1 MLKMIRERSGIS
13 SRRSDF
19 ACHAVVARR
28 RVIPSSFGTRHWSF
42 AALVVAIM
50 FSSANLKAAASVED
64 SSGITFPPS
73 SAQKWVLPNGL
84 TIIVQEDHSAPVAS
98 VQAWCATGSIDEDAH
113 LGAGLSH
120 ILEHML
126 FQGTK
131 TRGKNEI
138 AQQIQDVG
146 GYINAYTSFD
156 RTVFWIDV
164 PKDGVATALGVLTDA
179 MMNSTLPPEEYRK
192 EQEVIRREF
201 AMGMDDPD
209 RVAGLLLFGTAYQRH
224 PYRFPVIGEIE
235 IYNQLTQEQVMQYYK
250 TRYVPNNLTFIVVGD
265 VDAEKVRQQLT
276 ELFTPYPEK
285 SLKPVFIPAE
295 PPQLG
300 WREVHRE
307 FPTELTHLSLAWH
320 IPEVTNPDV
329 PALDLLST
337 ILGDGRSSR
346 LYRRVREEAG
356 LAFGIGAFS
365 YTPGDPGLFGIDATV
380 DPKKREAAEQ
390 LVMGIV
396 DEVKQAGVT
405 AEELTKAKKILLS
418 HHLGA
423 LTTMRGQASDIGSNW
438 LLTRNLNF
446 SRDYLAAVQKVTLD
460 DIKRVAA
467 NYLTDSNLTVV
478 SLNPKGSLAAK
489 AEGPKVAA
497 AAEIEKFEL
506 SNGLRLLVREDRR
519 LPLVAMGAVFR
530 GGLLA
535 ETPQTNGITRLM
547 AKVLLKGTKTR
558 TAEQIAN
565 QIEAVGGSIS
575 SDAGNNSFS
584 VSLDVTKPDVKLGVE
599 LLSDVLLNAT
609 MPEKAIAREKEI
621 QIAAIQQE
629 DEQLTSVARNIMR
642 QALFPQHPYAL
653 RTNGSVESVRRLTQK
668 DLLEFRDRYM
678 VAKNG
683 VIFVFGDVKA
693 AEVKQLFE
701 KALGGMKPGM
711 LALTDMHPA
720 SPLSGIETVESRK
733 EKAQGVIMVGFRGA
747 SISSPDRHALE
758 LIDEA
763 SSDLG
768 SRFFVRIR
776 EQMGLAYYVGAS
788 QMQGLVPGL
797 FAFYLGT
804 DPQKIEPVKTA
815 LLDEIHKLA
824 NDGLTNQELA
834 RAKKKLIGQQEIAN
848 QSNEAFGY
856 QCALEELYGLGFD
869 YYKRLEHDVDAVT
882 LDDIKRV
889 AAKYFRDQP
898 YVLATVRPPEGSA
911 AAKQK

>member
-1 MLKMIRERSGIS
+1 MNRIP
-13 SRRSDF
+13 
-19 ACHAVVARR
+19 VAKFLCA
-28 RVIPSSFGTRHWSF
+28 S
-42 AALVVAIM
+42 LL
-50 FSSANLKAAASVED
+50 FSMVNLKAAPTEPLSVVN
-64 SSGITFPPS
+64 FPPS
-73 SAQKWVLPNGL
+73 TAQKWVLPNGL

-98 VQAWCATGSIDEDAH
+98 VQAWCVTGSIDEDQH

-126 FQGTK
+126 FKGTK
-131 TRGKNEI
+131 TRSANQI
-138 AQQIQDVG
+138 AQSIQDVG

-164 PKDGVATALGVLTDA
+164 PKDGVATALDVLADA
-179 MMNSTLPPEEYRK
+179 MMNSTLPPEEYMK

-201 AMGMDDPD
+201 AMGLDDPD
-209 RVAGLLLFGTAYQRH
+209 RVTGLLLFATAYQRH
-224 PYRFPVIGEIE
+224 PYHFPVIGDIE
-235 IYNQLTQEQVMQYYK
+235 IYNQLTQDQVMQYYK
-250 TRYVPNNLTFIVVGD
+250 TRYVPNNLTFVVVGD
-265 VDAEKVRQQLT
+265 VDIAKVRQQLT
-276 ELFTPYPEK
+276 EFFKAYPEK
-285 SLKPVFIPAE
+285 SLKPIFIPEE

-300 WREVHRE
+300 RREVHKE
-307 FPTELTHLSLAWH
+307 FATELTHHSLAWH

-329 PALDLLST
+329 PALDLLSA

-356 LAFGIGAFS
+356 LAFGISAFS

-380 DPKKREAAEQ
+380 DPKKHEAAEE
-390 LVMGIV
+390 LALRIV
-396 DEVKQAGVT
+396 DEVKHAGVT
-405 AEELTKAKKILLS
+405 AEELAKAKKITLS
-418 HHLGA
+418 HHLGS

-446 SRDYLAAVQKVTLD
+446 SRDYLDAVQKLTLE

-467 NYLTDSNLTVV
+467 TYLTENNLTVV
-478 SLNPKGSLAAK
+478 SLNPKGSLAGK
-489 AEGPKVAA
+489 AEGAKPVAA
-497 AAEIEKFEL
+497 GEIQKFDL
-506 SNGLRLLVREDRR
+506 SNGLRLLVREDPR
-519 LPLVAMGAVFR
+519 LPLVAVGAVFR

-535 ETPQTNGITRLM
+535 ETPQDNGITRLM

-565 QIEAVGGSIS
+565 EIEAVGGSIS
-575 SDAGNNSFS
+575 SEAGNNSFS
-584 VSLDVTKPDVKLGVE
+584 VSVDVMKPDVKLGVD
-599 LLSDVLLNAT
+599 LLSDVLLNA
-609 MPEKAIAREKEI
+609 MFPEKAIAREKEI

-629 DEQLTSVARNIMR
+629 EEQLAAVARNIMR

-653 RTNGSVESVRRLTQK
+653 RTNGSIDSVQRLTQK
-668 DLLEFRDRYM
+668 DLIDFRDRY
-678 VAKNG
+678 VVGKNG

-693 AEVKQLFE
+693 AEVKQLVE
-701 KALGGMKPGM
+701 EALVKMKPGA
-711 LALTDMHPA
+711 LALTDAKPSM
-720 SPLSGIETVESRK
+720 PLGKPETVESRK
-733 EKAQGVIMVGFRGA
+733 DKAQGVLMVGFRGA
-747 SISSPDRHALE
+747 SLLSPDRYALE

-768 SRFFVRIR
+768 SRFFIRIR
-776 EQMGLAYYVGAS
+776 DPGWAYYVGAS

-824 NDGLTNQELA
+824 NDGLTPEELT

-848 QSNEAFGY
+848 QSNDAFGY
-856 QCALEELYGLGFD
+856 HCALDEIYGLGFD
-869 YYKRLEHDVDAVT
+869 YYKRLEHDVNAVT
-882 LDDIKRV
+882 LDDIKNV
-889 AAKYFRDQP
+889 AEKYFRDQP
-898 YVLATVRPPEGSA
+898 YVLATVRPPEASA

>member
-1 MLKMIRERSGIS
+1 MM
-13 SRRSDF
+13 
-19 ACHAVVARR
+19 V
-28 RVIPSSFGTRHWSF
+28 
-42 AALVVAIM
+42 
-50 FSSANLKAAASVED
+50 NLKAAPTE
-64 SSGITFPPS
+64 SSAVITFPPS
-73 SAQKWVLPNGL
+73 SAQKWILPNGL
-84 TIIVQEDHSAPVAS
+84 TIIVQEDRSAPVAS
-98 VQAWCATGSIDEDAH
+98 VQAWCATGSIDEDRH

-126 FQGTK
+126 FKGTK

-138 AQQIQDVG
+138 AQKIQDVG

-164 PKDGVATALGVLTDA
+164 PKDGVATALDILADA
-179 MMNSTLPPEEYRK
+179 MINSTLPPEEYQK

-209 RVAGLLLFGTAYQRH
+209 RVAGLLLFSTAYQVH

-235 IYNQLTQEQVMQYYK
+235 IYNQLTQEQVMEYYK
-250 TRYVPNNLTFIVVGD
+250 TRYVPNNLTFIIVGD
-265 VDAEKVRQQLT
+265 VDAERVHQQLT
-276 ELFTPYPEK
+276 DLFKPYPEK
-285 SLKPVFIPAE
+285 SLQPVFIPAE

-300 WREVHRE
+300 RREVHRE
-307 FPTELTHLSLAWH
+307 FATELSHLSLAWH
-320 IPEVTNPDV
+320 IPAVTNPDV

-337 ILGDGRSSR
+337 ILGEGRSSR

-356 LAFGIGAFS
+356 LAFGISAFS

-390 LVMGIV
+390 LALHIV
-396 DEVKQAGVT
+396 DEVKQSGVT
-405 AEELTKAKKILLS
+405 ADELGKSKKIMLS

-423 LTTMRGQASDIGSNW
+423 LTTMRGQASDVGSNW
-438 LLTRNLNF
+438 LLTRDLNF
-446 SRDYLAAVQKVTLD
+446 SRHYLEAVQKVSLD

-467 NYLTDSNLTVV
+467 QYLTENNLTVI
-478 SLNPKGSLAAK
+478 SLNPKGSVAAK
-489 AEGPKVAA
+489 TEGPKVVAA
-497 AAEIEKFEL
+497 GEVQKFEL
-506 SNGLRLLVREDRR
+506 SNGLRLLVREDPR
-519 LPLVAMGAVFR
+519 LPLVAIGAVFR

-535 ETPQTNGITRLM
+535 ENPQDNGITHLM

-575 SDAGNNSFS
+575 SESGNNSFGVS
-584 VSLDVTKPDVKLGVE
+584 VDVMKPDLKLGVD

-629 DEQLTSVARNIMR
+629 EEQLTAVARNIMR
-642 QALFPQHPYAL
+642 QALFLQHPYAL
-653 RTNGSVESVRRLTQK
+653 RSNGSVESVQRLTQK
-668 DLLEFRDRYM
+668 DLLEFRDRHV

-683 VIFVFGDVKA
+683 VIYVFGDVKA
-693 AEVKQLFE
+693 AEVKQLVE
-701 KALGGMKPGM
+701 RALGKMKPGT
-711 LALTDMHPA
+711 LALTDAKP
-720 SPLSGIETVESRK
+720 STPLGKPETVESRK
-733 EKAQGVIMVGFRGA
+733 DKAQGVIMVGFRGA
-747 SISSPDRHALE
+747 SLSSPDRYALE

-768 SRFFVRIR
+768 SRFFIRIR

-797 FAFYLGT
+797 FSFYLGT

-824 NDGLTNQELA
+824 NEGLTPEELA

-848 QSNEAFGY
+848 QSNDAFGY
-856 QCALEELYGLGFD
+856 HCALDEVYGLGFD
-869 YYKRLEHDVDAVT
+869 YYKELEHDVNGVT
-882 LDDIKRV
+882 LENIKQV

>member
-1 MLKMIRERSGIS
+1 M
-13 SRRSDF
+13 
-19 ACHAVVARR
+19 
-28 RVIPSSFGTRHWSF
+28 
-42 AALVVAIM
+42 
-50 FSSANLKAAASVED
+50 
-64 SSGITFPPS
+64 ITFPPS

-84 TIIVQEDHSAPVAS
+84 TIIVQEDRSAPVAS

-126 FQGTK
+126 FKGTK
-131 TRGKNEI
+131 TRSTNEI
-138 AQQIQDVG
+138 AQKIQDVG

-164 PKDGVATALGVLTDA
+164 PKDGVATALGVLSDA

-300 WREVHRE
+300 RREVHRE

-390 LVMGIV
+390 LAMGIV

-478 SLNPKGSLAAK
+478 SLNPKGSLTTK

-565 QIEAVGGSIS
+565 QIEAVGGSMS
-575 SDAGNNSFS
+575 SDAGNNSFNVS
-584 VSLDVTKPDVKLGVE
+584 VDVTKPDVKLGVE

-629 DEQLTSVARNIMR
+629 EEQLTTVARNIMR

-653 RTNGSVESVRRLTQK
+653 RTNGSVESVQRLTQK
-668 DLLEFRDRYM
+668 DLLEFRDRYV

-701 KALGGMKPGM
+701 KALDGMKPGV
-711 LALTDMHPA
+711 LALADVHPA
-720 SPLSGIETVESRK
+720 PPLNGIETVESRK

-768 SRFFVRIR
+768 SRFFIRIR

-856 QCALEELYGLGFD
+856 QCALEEIYGLGFD

>member
-1 MLKMIRERSGIS
+1 MIR
-13 SRRSDF
+13 F
-19 ACHAVVARR
+19 APGLALIVA
-28 RVIPSSFGTRHWSF
+28 S
-42 AALVVAIM
+42 M
-50 FSSANLKAAASVED
+50 FSSANLKAAPTDNSTV
-64 SSGITFPPS
+64 ITFPSS
-73 SAQKWVLPNGL
+73 SAQKWFLPNGL

-98 VQAWCATGSIDEDAH
+98 VQAWCATGSIDEDEH

-126 FQGTK
+126 FKGTK
-131 TRGKNEI
+131 TRSTNVI
-138 AQQIQDVG
+138 AQKIQDVG

-164 PKDGVATALGVLTDA
+164 PKDGIATALDVLADA
-179 MMNSTLPPEEYRK
+179 MMNSTLPPEEYQK

-201 AMGMDDPD
+201 AMGLDDPD
-209 RVAGLLLFGTAYQRH
+209 RVVGLRLFATAYQRH

-235 IYNQLTQEQVMQYYK
+235 IYNQLTHEQVMQYYK
-250 TRYVPNNLTFIVVGD
+250 TRYVPNNLTFVVAGD

-276 ELFTPYPEK
+276 EFFKAYPEK
-285 SLKPVFIPAE
+285 SLKPLFIPEE

-300 WREVHRE
+300 RREVHEE
-307 FPTELTHLSLAWH
+307 FATELTHLSLAWH

-356 LAFGIGAFS
+356 LAYRISAFS
-365 YTPGDPGLFGIDATV
+365 YTPGDPGLFGIDATL

-390 LVMGIV
+390 LVLRIL

-405 AEELTKAKKILLS
+405 TEELMKAKKISLS

-446 SRDYLAAVQKVTLD
+446 SRDYLDAAQKVTLD

-467 NYLTDSNLTVV
+467 RYLTNENLTVV
-478 SLNPKGSLAAK
+478 SLNPKGSLLAKTEAAK
-489 AEGPKVAA
+489 PVGVGEVQ
-497 AAEIEKFEL
+497 KFEL
-506 SNGLRLLVREDRR
+506 SNGLRLLVRQDAR
-519 LPLVAMGAVFR
+519 LPLVAIGAVFR
-530 GGLLA
+530 SGLLA

-575 SDAGNNSFS
+575 SEAGNNSFA
-584 VSLDVTKPDVKLGVE
+584 VSLDITKPDVKLGVQ
-599 LLSDVLLNAT
+599 LVSDVLLNAI
-609 MPEKAIAREKEI
+609 MPEEAIAREKEV
-621 QIAAIQQE
+621 QIAAIKQDE
-629 DEQLTSVARNIMR
+629 EQLTTVARNILR
-642 QALFPQHPYAL
+642 QALFTQHPYAL
-653 RTNGSVESVRRLTQK
+653 RANGSVDSVQRLTRK
-668 DLLEFRDRYM
+668 DLLEFRDRYV

-701 KALGGMKPGM
+701 QALAGMKPGT
-711 LALTDMHPA
+711 LALTDAHPA
-720 SPLSGIETVESRK
+720 APLNKIETVESRK
-733 EKAQGVIMVGFRGA
+733 EKAQGVIMVGYRGA
-747 SISSPDRHALE
+747 DIFSPDRYPLQ

-776 EQMGLAYYVGAS
+776 EQMGLAYYVGAN
-788 QMQGLVPGL
+788 QMEGLVPGL

-824 NDGLTNQELA
+824 TDGLTTEELA
-834 RAKKKLIGQQEIAN
+834 RAKKKVIGQQEIAN
-848 QSNEAFGY
+848 QSNDSFGY
-856 QCALEELYGLGFD
+856 QCALDEIYGLGFN
-869 YYKRLEHDVDAVT
+869 YYKSLEHGVEAVS

-911 AAKQK
+911 AANKK

>member
-1 MLKMIRERSGIS
+1 MLKMIRERSEIS
-13 SRRSDF
+13 SRHSGF
-19 ACHAVVARR
+19 
-28 RVIPSSFGTRHWSF
+28 VISSSFGVRHWSF

-50 FSSANLKAAASVED
+50 FSSANLKATSVED
-64 SSGITFPPS
+64 SSVIAFPPS

-84 TIIVQEDHSAPVAS
+84 TIIVQEDRSAPVAS

-126 FQGTK
+126 FKGTK
-131 TRGKNEI
+131 TRSTNEI
-138 AQQIQDVG
+138 AQKIQDVG

-300 WREVHRE
+300 RREVHRE

-390 LVMGIV
+390 LVLRIV
-396 DEVKQAGVT
+396 NEVKQAGV
-405 AEELTKAKKILLS
+405 AADELAKAKKISLS

-423 LTTMRGQASDIGSNW
+423 LTTMRGQASDTGSNW

-478 SLNPKGSLAAK
+478 SLNPKSSLAAK

-535 ETPQTNGITRLM
+535 EAPQTNGITRLM

-629 DEQLTSVARNIMR
+629 EEQLTTVARNIMR

-653 RTNGSVESVRRLTQK
+653 RTNGSVESVQRLTQK
-668 DLLEFRDRYM
+668 DLLEFRDRYV

-815 LLDEIHKLA
+815 LLDEIRKLA
-824 NDGLTNQELA
+824 NDGLTNEELA

-856 QCALEELYGLGFD
+856 QCALEEIYGLGFD

>member
-1 MLKMIRERSGIS
+1 MM
-13 SRRSDF
+13 
-19 ACHAVVARR
+19 V
-28 RVIPSSFGTRHWSF
+28 
-42 AALVVAIM
+42 
-50 FSSANLKAAASVED
+50 NLKAAPSE
-64 SSGITFPPS
+64 SSAVITFPPN
-73 SAQKWVLPNGL
+73 SAYKWTLPNGL

-98 VQAWCATGSIDEDAH
+98 VQAWCATGSTDEDQH

-126 FQGTK
+126 FKGTK
-131 TRGKNEI
+131 TRGKNVI
-138 AQQIQDVG
+138 AQKIQDVG

-164 PKDGVATALGVLTDA
+164 PKDGVSTALDILADA
-179 MMNSTLPPEEYRK
+179 MMNSTLPPEEYQK

-209 RVAGLLLFGTAYQRH
+209 RVAGLLLFSTAYQVH
-224 PYRFPVIGEIE
+224 PYRFPVIGNIE

-250 TRYVPNNLTFIVVGD
+250 TRYVPNNLTFIIVGD
-265 VDAEKVRQQLT
+265 VDAERVHQQLID
-276 ELFTPYPEK
+276 LFKPYPEK
-285 SLKPVFIPAE
+285 SLQPVFIPTE

-300 WREVHRE
+300 RRQVHQE
-307 FPTELTHLSLAWH
+307 FATELSHLSLAWH
-320 IPEVTNPDV
+320 IPAVTNPDV
-329 PALDLLST
+329 PALDLLSM
-337 ILGDGRSSR
+337 ILGEGRSSR

-356 LAFGIGAFS
+356 LAFRISAFS

-380 DPKKREAAEQ
+380 DPKKREGAEQ
-390 LVMGIV
+390 LALQIV
-396 DEVKQAGVT
+396 DQVKQSGVT
-405 AEELTKAKKILLS
+405 ADELTKAKKIMLS

-423 LTTMRGQASDIGSNW
+423 LTTMRGQASDVGSNW
-438 LLTRNLNF
+438 LLTRDLNF
-446 SRDYLAAVQKVTLD
+446 SRHYLDAVQKVTLD

-467 NYLTDSNLTVV
+467 QYLTENNLTII

-489 AEGPKVAA
+489 TGGPKVAA
-497 AAEIEKFEL
+497 AGEIQKFEL
-506 SNGLRLLVREDRR
+506 SNGLRLLVREDPR

-535 ETPQTNGITRLM
+535 ENPQDNGITHLM

-565 QIEAVGGSIS
+565 EIEAVGGSIS
-575 SDAGNNSFS
+575 SESGNNSFGVS
-584 VSLDVTKPDVKLGVE
+584 VDVMKPDLKLGVG
-599 LLSDVLLNAT
+599 LLSDVLLDAT

-629 DEQLTSVARNIMR
+629 EEQLTSVARNIMR
-642 QALFPQHPYAL
+642 EALFPQHPYAL
-653 RTNGSVESVRRLTQK
+653 RSSGSVDSLQRLTQK
-668 DLLEFRDRYM
+668 DLFDFRDRHV

-683 VIFVFGDVKA
+683 VIYVFGDVKA
-693 AEVKQLFE
+693 AEVKQLVE
-701 KALGGMKPGM
+701 QALGKSLKPGA
-711 LALTDMHPA
+711 LALTDAKP
-720 SPLSGIETVESRK
+720 STPLGKPETVESRK
-733 EKAQGVIMVGFRGA
+733 DKSQSVIMVGFRGA
-747 SISSPDRHALE
+747 SLSSPDRYALE

-768 SRFFVRIR
+768 SRFFIRIR

-797 FAFYLGT
+797 FSFYLGT

-824 NDGLTNQELA
+824 NEGLSAEELA

-848 QSNEAFGY
+848 QSNDAFGY
-856 QCALEELYGLGFD
+856 HCALDEVYGLGFN
-869 YYKRLEHDVDAVT
+869 YYKQLEHDVNAVT
-882 LDDIKRV
+882 LENIKQV

>member
-1 MLKMIRERSGIS
+1 MNRIP
-13 SRRSDF
+13 
-19 ACHAVVARR
+19 VAKFLCA
-28 RVIPSSFGTRHWSF
+28 S
-42 AALVVAIM
+42 LL
-50 FSSANLKAAASVED
+50 FSMVNLKAAPTEPLSVVN
-64 SSGITFPPS
+64 FPPS
-73 SAQKWVLPNGL
+73 TAQKWILPNGL
-84 TIIVQEDHSAPVAS
+84 TIIVQEDRSAPVAS
-98 VQAWCATGSIDEDAH
+98 VQAWCATGSIYEDQH

-126 FQGTK
+126 FKGTK
-131 TRGKNEI
+131 TRSTNQI
-138 AQQIQDVG
+138 AQKIQDVG

-164 PKDGVATALGVLTDA
+164 PKDGVATALDILADA
-179 MMNSTLPPEEYRK
+179 MINSTLPPEEYQK

-209 RVAGLLLFGTAYQRH
+209 RMAGLLLFATAYQQH
-224 PYRFPVIGEIE
+224 PYRFPVIGELE

-265 VDAEKVRQQLT
+265 VDAEKVRQQLAD
-276 ELFTPYPEK
+276 LFKSYPEK
-285 SLKPVFIPAE
+285 SLKPLFIPTE

-300 WREVHRE
+300 RREVHQE
-307 FPTELTHLSLAWH
+307 FATELTHLSLAWH

-356 LAFGIGAFS
+356 LAFSISAFS

-380 DPKKREAAEQ
+380 DPKKREPAEQ
-390 LVMGIV
+390 LALRIV
-396 DEVKQAGVT
+396 DEAKSAGVT
-405 AEELTKAKKILLS
+405 ADELKKAKKMTLS

-438 LLTRNLNF
+438 LLTRDLNF
-446 SRDYLAAVQKVTLD
+446 SRHYLDAVHKDTLD

-467 NYLTDSNLTVV
+467 RYLTENNLTVT
-478 SLNPKGSLAAK
+478 SLNPKGSLTGK
-489 AEGPKVAA
+489 AEAEKPVAA
-497 AAEIEKFEL
+497 GEIQKFDL
-506 SNGLRLLVREDRR
+506 SNGLRLLVREDPR
-519 LPLVAMGAVFR
+519 LPLVGMGAVFR

-584 VSLDVTKPDVKLGVE
+584 VSVDVTKPDVKLGLD

-609 MPEKAIAREKEI
+609 MPEKAITREKEI

-629 DEQLTSVARNIMR
+629 EEQLTAVARNIMR

-653 RTNGSVESVRRLTQK
+653 RSNGSVESVQRLTQK
-668 DLLEFRDRYM
+668 DLLEFRDRYV

-683 VIFVFGDVKA
+683 VVFVFGDVNA

-711 LALTDMHPA
+711 LALTDVHPA
-720 SPLSGIETVESRK
+720 EPLSGIETVESRK
-733 EKAQGVIMVGFRGA
+733 EKAQGVIMVGIRGA

-776 EQMGLAYYVGAS
+776 G
-788 QMQGLVPGL
+788 
-797 FAFYLGT
+797 
-804 DPQKIEPVKTA
+804 
-815 LLDEIHKLA
+815 
-824 NDGLTNQELA
+824 
-834 RAKKKLIGQQEIAN
+834 
-848 QSNEAFGY
+848 
-856 QCALEELYGLGFD
+856 
-869 YYKRLEHDVDAVT
+869 
-882 LDDIKRV
+882 
-889 AAKYFRDQP
+889 
-898 YVLATVRPPEGSA
+898 
-911 AAKQK
+911 

>member
-1 MLKMIRERSGIS
+1 
-13 SRRSDF
+13 
-19 ACHAVVARR
+19 
-28 RVIPSSFGTRHWSF
+28 
-42 AALVVAIM
+42 
-50 FSSANLKAAASVED
+50 
-64 SSGITFPPS
+64 
-73 SAQKWVLPNGL
+73 
-84 TIIVQEDHSAPVAS
+84 
-98 VQAWCATGSIDEDAH
+98 
-113 LGAGLSH
+113 
-120 ILEHML
+120 ML
-126 FQGTK
+126 FKGTK
-131 TRGKNEI
+131 TRSTNEI
-138 AQQIQDVG
+138 AQKIQDVG

-300 WREVHRE
+300 RREVHRE

-423 LTTMRGQASDIGSNW
+423 LTTMRGQASDTGSNW

-478 SLNPKGSLAAK
+478 SLNPKGSLTAK
-489 AEGPKVAA
+489 AERPKVAA

-535 ETPQTNGITRLM
+535 ETSQTNGITRLM

-565 QIEAVGGSIS
+565 QIEAVGGSMS
-575 SDAGNNSFS
+575 SDAGNNSFNVS
-584 VSLDVTKPDVKLGVE
+584 VDVTKPDVKLGVE

-629 DEQLTSVARNIMR
+629 EEQLTTVARNIMR
-642 QALFPQHPYAL
+642 QALFPKHPYAL
-653 RTNGSVESVRRLTQK
+653 RTNGSVESVQRLTQK
-668 DLLEFRDRYM
+668 DLFEFRDRYM

-683 VIFVFGDVKA
+683 VIFVFGDVKG

-711 LALTDMHPA
+711 LALTDVHPA

-776 EQMGLAYYVGAS
+776 GQMGLAYYVGAS

-824 NDGLTNQELA
+824 NDGLTNEELA

-856 QCALEELYGLGFD
+856 QCALEEIYGLGFD